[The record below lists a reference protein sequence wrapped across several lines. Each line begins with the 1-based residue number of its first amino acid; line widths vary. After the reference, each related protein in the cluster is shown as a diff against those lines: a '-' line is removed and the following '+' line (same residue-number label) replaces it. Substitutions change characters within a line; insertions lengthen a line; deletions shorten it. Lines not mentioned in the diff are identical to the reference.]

1 MRVLN
6 TAQMREADRRT
17 IADLGVPSLVL
28 MEHAGRQVV
37 SALESRWPPRP
48 DRRIAVVCGK
58 GNNGGDGFVAARIL
72 AARGAAVRVYLAA
85 PEAEVGGDAKV
96 CLSALREAGV
106 PVADVSD
113 PTSWAAARTDLG
125 ACDLVVDA
133 LFGTGL
139 TRPVAGRWRSIVA
152 DLAAPAPPPRAATST
167 GRCATANGKPPAVS
181 IDLPSGLSA
190 PAPSVVSI
198 DLPSGLSADT
208 LQPIG
213 EAARADLTVALG
225 APKVSLLLDPA
236 AARAGDVVV
245 ADIGIPAAVIDAVPG
260 PRVTVITRAWA
271 RRQVPVRRRESHKG
285 DYGRVL
291 VAAGSTGKAGAA
303 ALAAVG
309 ALRSGAGLVTV
320 ATPRVCQ
327 PAVAAF
333 APEYMTLG
341 LDHDGEGRVAAE
353 AAGAVLAERCD
364 VLAVGPGLGRGDGV
378 ARFVRALVDRAPVPL
393 VLDADALNAFA
404 GDPAGL
410 RGRPDRA
417 LVVTPHAGEMG
428 HLLGRPAE
436 HVRAQRL
443 DAARDLAV
451 EQGVFVVLKGAR
463 TLVAAPTGDVW
474 INVTGNPG
482 MATGGTGDVLAGVL
496 AAWTARLP
504 DVEAACALGV
514 CLHGLAG
521 DLAAAGQGHEGLV
534 AGDLAGQL
542 GPALLALERAEPERH
557 DQEPEHRPL

>member
-6 TAQMREADRRT
+6 TAQMRNADRRT
-17 IADLGVPSLVL
+17 ISDLGVPSLVL
-28 MEHAGRQVV
+28 MEAAGRQVV
-37 SALESRWPPRP
+37 AALESRWPLGA

-85 PEAEVGGDAKV
+85 PEADVGGDAEV
-96 CLSALREAGV
+96 NLSALRRAGGAVVNV
-106 PVADVSD
+106 PSASA
-113 PTSWAAARTDLG
+113 WEAARGDLER
-125 ACDLVVDA
+125 CDLVVDA

-139 TRPVAGRWRSIVA
+139 TRPLAGHWRSVVG
-152 DLAAPAPPPRAATST
+152 DLDASDVP
-167 GRCATANGKPPAVS
+167 
-181 IDLPSGLSA
+181 
-190 PAPSVVSI
+190 VVSI

-208 LQPIG
+208 PELIG
-213 EAARADLTVALG
+213 EAAAAALTVTLG
-225 APKVSLLLDPA
+225 APKLPLLLDPA
-236 AARAGDVVV
+236 AARAGTVLV
-245 ADIGIPAAVIDAVPG
+245 ADIGIPAMVVGELAG

-271 RRQVPVRRRESHKG
+271 RKQVPRRPRDTHKG

-291 VAAGSTGKAGAA
+291 VAAGSTGKTGAA
-303 ALAAVG
+303 GLAALG

-327 PAVAAF
+327 PVVAAL

-341 LDHDGEGRVAAE
+341 LDHDGEGRVGAE

-364 VLAVGPGLGRGDGV
+364 VLAVGPGLGRSPGV
-378 ARFVRALVDRAPVPL
+378 DRFVRELVDRAPVPM

-404 GDPAGL
+404 RDPAGL

-428 HLLGRPAE
+428 RIIGRPAE
-436 HVRAQRL
+436 YVTAHRL
-443 DAARDLAV
+443 DVARDLAG
-451 EQGVFVVLKGAR
+451 EQGIFVVLKGAR
-463 TLVAAPTGDVW
+463 TLVATPAGDVW

-482 MATGGTGDVLAGVL
+482 MAAGGTGDVLTGVL
-496 AAWTARLP
+496 AAWMAQLP
-504 DVEAACALGV
+504 DVEAACGLGV

-521 DLAAAGQGHEGLV
+521 DAAATEHGAGLL
-534 AGDLAGQL
+534 AGDLARGL
-542 GPALLALERAEPERH
+542 GPALVTLAGDGPDRH
-557 DQEPEHRPL
+557 EQEPAFQPL